1 MKRLLTYT
9 TFFVT
14 RNPYERLVSAYTS
27 KFTNN
32 SLSIDYKQKIGRTIA
47 FKQAKFY
54 ISGIHYKQIR

>member
-27 KFTNN
+27 KFTDR
-32 SLSIDYKQKIGRTIA
+32 SLSIDYKKGIGRKIA

-54 ISGIHYKQIR
+54 IPGIQYKQIR